1 LRSNLRLLRRDPMKL
16 IHLRYHP
23 RA

>member
-1 LRSNLRLLRRDPMKL
+1 LRSNPRLLRRDPMKL